1 MRRPLIGNYRGDAV
15 RISVLPW
22 RPLLIIAFVCLV
34 IGSGCTRNRPT
45 ATTPVPTAANA
56 TQERATAVSGQTIYV
71 PVYSHIYY
79 HDRQSIIN
87 LTVTLS
93 VRNADPGHAIW
104 VDSIHYYDATG
115 RLVRTDL
122 AAPLQLAPLATHEV
136 VIEEDDTSGGSGA
149 SFLVKWSNDR
159 QTVAPVVEA
168 VMISAASTQGIS
180 FISVGRVIEA
190 FPAGP
195 AAENSAETP

>member
-1 MRRPLIGNYRGDAV
+1 
-15 RISVLPW
+15 
-22 RPLLIIAFVCLV
+22 LV
-34 IGSGCTRNRPT
+34 IGSGCTRNRPA
-45 ATTPVPTAANA
+45 ATTPLPPVPTATSA
-56 TQERATAVSGQTIYV
+56 TQERAAPAVSGQTIYV
-71 PVYSHIYY
+71 PAYSHIYY

-93 VRNADPGHAIW
+93 VRNADPAHAIW

-136 VIEEDDTSGGSGA
+136 VIEEDDTSGGAGA
-149 SFLVKWSNDR
+149 SFLVKWSSDT

-195 AAENSAETP
+195 AAENSAEMP